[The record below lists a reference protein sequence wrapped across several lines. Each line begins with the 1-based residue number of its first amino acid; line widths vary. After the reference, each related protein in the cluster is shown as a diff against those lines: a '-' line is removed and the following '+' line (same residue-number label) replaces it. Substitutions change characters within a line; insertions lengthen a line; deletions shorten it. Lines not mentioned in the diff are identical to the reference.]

1 MSYQMIIIILFI
13 IFIKYM
19 FSSNNT
25 KVQVELV
32 DNELYVPKTNIRR
45 RQRAGST

>member
-1 MSYQMIIIILFI
+1 MIIIILFI

-19 FSSNNT
+19 FSSNNK

-32 DNELYVPKTNIRR
+32 ENELYVPKTNIRR